1 MTSKRSESPAI
12 VWFPADLSADGV
24 DTDLHGYF
32 QAETGHY
39 VVLGS
44 DPSDLRGCRNLSVGS
59 GIPPL
64 QAIHTEQGWQFTAG
78 GQPCIAKPYG
88 LENDLFSRH
97 AGLLET
103 ASMAQCGVIVCGCG
117 SVGSLAPLDLA
128 RSGVG
133 RFLLIDDDLLSIE
146 NLCRHQCGLADLGRY
161 KATAVAERI
170 RLINPRAD
178 VQVHTTTLERLDPAV
193 VSAFATARDTQGQR
207 LPSLLLAAADSRRAD
222 RYGAQLAAQLQLA
235 FLSIGLWERAFAGEL
250 FYWHPDVP
258 MPCYGCAFDGL
269 IGSLSQRPEPQRR
282 FYSSESKLQQLDF
295 QAGLAIDIAYV
306 VQVGL
311 KLAIDLLNRHNP
323 RHVPR
328 LLGKLNQYTLVCNS
342 NDERLGGDA
351 AGIFSHPLQVTT
363 SIQVATGQDCPTC
376 RRAC

>member
-1 MTSKRSESPAI
+1 MASERLEGPAV
-12 VWFPADLSADGV
+12 VWFPEDLSVEGGEP
-24 DTDLHGYF
+24 DLYGYF
-32 QAETGHY
+32 HEETRNY
-39 VVLGS
+39 VVIGI
-44 DPSDLRGCRNLSVGS
+44 DAPGMQGCRNLCSAA

-64 QAIHTEQGWQFTAG
+64 DARHTKQGWQFSAAG
-78 GQPCIAKPYG
+78 RPCIAKPYG

-103 ASMAQCGVIVCGCG
+103 TSMAQCGVIVCGCG
-117 SVGSLAPLDLA
+117 SVGSLAALDLA

-161 KATAVAERI
+161 KATAVADRI
-170 RLINPRAD
+170 RLINPSAD
-178 VQVHTTTLERLDPAV
+178 VQVQTTTLERLDPAV
-193 VSAFATARDTQGQR
+193 VAAFAAAQEAEGQR
-207 LPSLLLAAADSRRAD
+207 LPCLLLAAADSRRAD

-250 FYWHPDVP
+250 FYWHPDAE
-258 MPCYGCAFDGL
+258 MPCYGCAFEGL
-269 IGSLSQRPEPQRR
+269 LGSLSRRSELKRR
-282 FYSSESKLQQLDF
+282 FYSNESELQELNF
-295 QAGLAIDIAYV
+295 QPGLAIDIAYV

-323 RHVPR
+323 HHVPR
-328 LLGKLNQYTLVCNS
+328 LLSKLSQYTLVCNS
-342 NDERLGGDA
+342 NDDRLGGDA

-363 SIQVATGQDCPTC
+363 SIQVGYGHSCPNC
-376 RRAC
+376 RRAG